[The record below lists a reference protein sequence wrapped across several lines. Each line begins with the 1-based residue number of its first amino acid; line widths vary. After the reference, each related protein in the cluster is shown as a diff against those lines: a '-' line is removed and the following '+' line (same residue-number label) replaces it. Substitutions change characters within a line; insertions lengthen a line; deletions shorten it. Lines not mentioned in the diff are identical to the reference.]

1 MAYYK
6 PKNENIL
13 QKQHR
18 KWLFSL
24 ETDEIQTFQNIAFDG
39 VSARSTR
46 RDDKLEPLRE
56 EFESEIGVYQMEM
69 LQICAWQ

>member
-1 MAYYK
+1 MK
-6 PKNENIL
+6 IFCKNSIENDS
-13 QKQHR
+13 
-18 KWLFSL
+18 SL
-24 ETDEIQTFQNIAFDG
+24 LKLMKFKLQNIAFNG

-69 LQICAWQ
+69 LQICA

>member
-1 MAYYK
+1 MK
-6 PKNENIL
+6 FKL
-13 QKQHR
+13 
-18 KWLFSL
+18 
-24 ETDEIQTFQNIAFDG
+24 QNIAFNG

-69 LQICAWQ
+69 LQICA